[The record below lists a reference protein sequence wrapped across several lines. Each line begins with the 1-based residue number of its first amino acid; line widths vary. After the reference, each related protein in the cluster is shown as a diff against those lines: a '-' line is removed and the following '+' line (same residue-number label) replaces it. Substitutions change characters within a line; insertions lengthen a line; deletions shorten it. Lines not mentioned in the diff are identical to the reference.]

1 MNSSRYI
8 IVDEDN
14 KVVIGYVEDNNTV
27 KYIAYAKTESCSINI
42 ISDKQMV
49 VDRVK
54 DLQKFSD
61 KMKDGH
67 TFKYTEI

>member
-1 MNSSRYI
+1 MNTPRYI
-8 IVDEDN
+8 IVDEDD
-14 KVVIGYVEDNNTV
+14 KVVVGYVKDGNTV
-27 KYIAYAKTESCSINI
+27 KYIAYAKTESCSVNI
-42 ISDKQMV
+42 IADKQRV
-49 VDRVK
+49 IDRVK